1 MKKKLSLLVGLIF
14 VLSSCHKEDAQN
26 KIRIVASPTP
36 HAELLESLQEEAK
49 DLGIKL
55 KILPVDDYRIPN
67 RLLLD
72 KQVDA
77 NYFQH
82 QAFLD
87 DECERYDCKG
97 ELVVIAKVHLEPQA
111 IYSKKHSSLESLKS
125 QKKLTIAIP
134 VDRTNA
140 QRALHLLEECGL
152 IVCKGPANL
161 NMTAKDVCGK
171 ENRSINILEVSA
183 PLLVGSL
190 PDVDAAVIPGNFAIA
205 ANLSPKKDSLCLE
218 DLSVSKYTNLV
229 VIRSEDVGSPK
240 MIKLQKLFQSPSVQH
255 FFDTKYHGNILTM
268 TQDNG

>member
-1 MKKKLSLLVGLIF
+1 MKQKRSLFLFLMLF
-14 VLSSCHKEDAQN
+14 LSSCYKQDSQDI
-26 KIRIVASPTP
+26 IRIVASPTP
-36 HAELLESLQEEAK
+36 HAELLNSLQTEAK

-55 KILPVDDYRIPN
+55 EILPVDDYRIPN

-97 ELVVIAKVHLEPQA
+97 KLAVIAKVHLEPQA
-111 IYSKKHSSLESLKS
+111 VYSKKYSSLENLKM

-140 QRALHLLEECGL
+140 QRALNLLEECGI
-152 IVCKGPANL
+152 IVCKEPANL

-171 ENRSINILEVSA
+171 GNRVVNILEVSA
-183 PLLVGSL
+183 PLLVGAL
-190 PDVDAAVIPGNFAIA
+190 TDVDAAVIPGNFAIA
-205 ANLSPKKDSLCLE
+205 ANLSPKEDSLCLE
-218 DLSVSKYTNLV
+218 DLSLSKYTNLV

-240 MIKLQKLFQSPSVQH
+240 MVKLEKLLNSPSVQH
-255 FFDTKYHGNILTM
+255 FFDTKYRGNILTI
-268 TQDNG
+268 TQKN